1 MNAAK
6 CIIGGMCKQKGL
18 GWGREPAAHIARMNP
33 VPARDACPFIWHTGK
48 QEEEIA
54 MSRKSINADLTRREF
69 VTTLGLAGLALAGV
83 GATTALAAA
92 EPPPATQADTV
103 PRRKLGKTG
112 VDLSILSM
120 GCMFDTI
127 NNQLL
132 LKQALKWGVT
142 HWDTAEHYGNTLSEQ
157 GIGRFF
163 SRNPEA
169 RKKVFLVTKLQTKGG
184 DLTKRLDQCLQRLQT
199 SYLDLFLIPALAS
212 IDELTPAIRDWATE
226 MKKAGK
232 FKFFGFATHTN
243 MEDCLLGA
251 AKLDWID
258 AVMTTY
264 NFRVMSNPKMMEAVD
279 ACSKAGVGL
288 VAMKSQAGRPSG
300 SEVPNDAKV
309 DVGERFLERGFT
321 DKQAKLKVVWE
332 NPHIAS
338 ICSQMH
344 NLTILS
350 ANVAAARDLTK
361 LTREEMGAMQWY
373 ALETRGDYCAGC
385 GKICQEA
392 VGGAVPVSE
401 VMRCLMYHRYYG
413 EPELARLTFSGLSEE
428 IKSRLNEV
436 DYSQAEL
443 ACPNG
448 LAITELMRQAV
459 ELLG

>member
-1 MNAAK
+1 M
-6 CIIGGMCKQKGL
+6 
-18 GWGREPAAHIARMNP
+18 
-33 VPARDACPFIWHTGK
+33 
-48 QEEEIA
+48 
-54 MSRKSINADLTRREF
+54 
-69 VTTLGLAGLALAGV
+69 
-83 GATTALAAA
+83 
-92 EPPPATQADTV
+92 
-103 PRRKLGKTG
+103 PRRQLGKTG
-112 VDLSILSM
+112 VDVSILSL

-142 HWDTAEHYGNTLSEQ
+142 YWDTAEHYGNTLSEE

-169 RKKVFLVTKLQTKGG
+169 RQKVFLVTKLETKGG
-184 DLTKRLDQCLQRLQT
+184 DLTKRLDQCLQRMQT
-199 SYLDLFLIPALAS
+199 SHLDLFLVPAVDAV
-212 IDELTPAIRDWATE
+212 DQLTPAIRDWAAA

-264 NFRVMSNPKMMEAVD
+264 NFRVMGSPKMQEAVD
-279 ACSKAGVGL
+279 ACAKAGVGL

-300 SEVPNDAKV
+300 SEVPGDAKV
-309 DVGERFLERGFT
+309 DVGERFIERGFT

-344 NLTILS
+344 NLTIMS
-350 ANVAAARDLTK
+350 ANVAAARDLNK
-361 LTREEMGAMQWY
+361 LTREEMGAMQRY
-373 ALETRGDYCAGC
+373 AQETRGDYCAGC

-392 VGGAVPVSE
+392 VGGAVPVHE

-413 EPELARLTFSGLSEE
+413 EPELARLTFSGLPAEV
-428 IKSRLNEV
+428 KRRLTEV
-436 DYSQAEL
+436 DYSRAEQ

-459 ELLG
+459 ELLA